1 MSSMKSSNLWIRPSA
16 LLLLV
21 PLLAAAIGPAQADTL
36 DDIKARGTMI
46 VGLDPTFSPYEFTD
60 AAGAIVGYDPALLE
74 LIAKSIGVKIEYRQM
89 AFSGIIP
96 GLVAGSFDF
105 TATALNVTAER
116 AQRISYTIPVSQ
128 SVNAILRR
136 IGDTRVDGTDPSKLA
151 GLSVGVKQTSTPE
164 RVIKKTSDA
173 MVANGAAPINIISVE
188 TTEQTVTAL
197 GTKRVDFIVD
207 DVSVLAQI
215 MKERPGQF
223 ELAGQIG
230 ATDYIAWGARKD
242 DTALTTLLNNELR
255 KLKVSGEMK
264 SLQEKFLGLPFKLP
278 EENFIP
284 AAN

>member
-1 MSSMKSSNLWIRPSA
+1 MKSSNFWIRPAA
-16 LLLLV
+16 LLVLA
-21 PLLAAAIGPAQADTL
+21 PMLAAASLPALADTL

-46 VGLDPTFSPYEFTD
+46 VGLDPTFAPYEFTD
-60 AAGAIVGYDPALLE
+60 ATGAITGYDPSLLE
-74 LIAKSIGVKIEYRQM
+74 QIAKSIGVKIEYRQM

-96 GLVAGSFDF
+96 GLIAGSFDF

-116 AQRISYTIPVSQ
+116 AERISYTIPVSQ

-136 IGDTRVDGTDPSKLA
+136 VGDTRVDGSDPAKLA

-164 RVIKKTSDA
+164 RVVKETSDA
-173 MVANGAAPINIISVE
+173 MVADGAAPINIVSVE

-207 DVSVLAQI
+207 DMSVLAQI

-223 ELAGQIG
+223 ELAGELG

-242 DTALTTLLNNELR
+242 DTALTDLLNEELR
-255 KLKVSGEMK
+255 KLKASGQMK
-264 SLQEKFLGLPFKLP
+264 ALQEQFLGISFELP
-278 EENFIP
+278 EADFIP
-284 AAN
+284 SAN